1 MYKVLIFFLL
11 LISGCDS
18 SSKVS
23 EPLEPKPVVET
34 KIYENRFVQFSNA
47 LDSAKLDLNQLYNN
61 IEKDTE
67 VRNINNCEFSLNGNE
82 LTIKNK
88 QKSCFFR
95 IGDDSESGVLHVLF
109 NNENMIKYTNGYT
122 RTILVNATLEEDVV
136 IDLAKELS
144 YLPFNLDEYTLNESN
159 DVFILNNKN
168 VKIDINGKEINING
182 FSPNDIVKL
191 AYSLK
196 SKNSDEII
204 SGYILIATST
214 PINALP
220 SAENFELSS
229 KVPAFELLNGI
240 DVKSKISDPDGD
252 PLQLVDVFAF
262 NASVAVENKDDPL
275 CKTSSCTTFS
285 FEASS
290 VGTFDVSYVIADHF
304 GGYALGIVRI
314 QTEISGTIP
323 GSWVPIFQNKDHL
336 TFTPPLTVEQSHILG
351 FMYQDHFF
359 EKHGTLEYDV
369 TLYNYNMA
377 EMYCSLLGLRLPDLF
392 EIRQLYTENG
402 DLSLL
407 ANPEDWSTER
417 VYWTKSEIASDIHS
431 VFDFKTATD
440 SALSDEQVAQVS
452 CVNDGHLVE
461 FFPDQYKKAL
471 PLDGS
476 DVQFEL
482 NARLESS
489 DGYPNIDKIVYIFD
503 HSDDT
508 NIIDSSPITDSSGT
522 AKTNLKVGRLGS
534 YEVFATY
541 LNDILSIN
549 IDVIAYEIGSF
560 FVEPKALE
568 LDLGDPLNSSY
579 DLKAFVNTASEP
591 GKDINV
597 TNSSLWSSSN
607 SSIVSVDPKS
617 GYIEAKSIGDA
628 LITAEYEYNGVKYSD
643 SSMVTVVDNSVKLI
657 SLSIDPPVLPIKPG
671 NFAFINSAYA
681 YYSDGTNKEVSDIM
695 VLKSFIPKFPGV
707 TESFIYNGSAK
718 AILAANSAYMA
729 EKYILTFKYTEDGKN
744 VTDTVRLDLDVVA
757 PIRYTSLDAKAPSS
771 MKEGDSAKATAT
783 AHFSDSN
790 TEIVTDLARWS
801 SDKPAIVS
809 VDSRGGLTAK
819 SAGTAKITATYT
831 TLGTTHSDFV
841 TITVS
846 SLPPPPTDDLLSITV
861 SPKSNTLEV
870 GDSVTLS
877 VVAHYS
883 ISGDQVVANNLVEW
897 SSADSGVASVNNGIV
912 TARSTGTTTITAKY
926 KGKQDVANVVVRDS
940 AIEIWAPNAEI
951 SKGCSYDFTNKN
963 HWKIAYETGCV
974 DTNPSFNNILGKYQ
988 PFWGNPV
995 GGVPNVGSGL
1005 LPIASWYIV
1014 DISGPIKN
1022 SLVVGRDLR
1031 VSAMVYC
1038 SGIGNGRFTDNFG
1051 QAYSISC
1058 LGGW

>member
-1 MYKVLIFFLL
+1 MYKALIFFLL

-23 EPLEPKPVVET
+23 EPLDQKPAVET
-34 KIYENRFVQFSNA
+34 KIYENRFVQFSNE

-67 VRNINNCEFSLNGNE
+67 VRSINNCKFSLKGGD
-82 LTIKNK
+82 LTIDNK
-88 QKSCFFR
+88 KRSCFFR
-95 IGDDSESGVLHVLF
+95 IGDDSDSGILHILF
-109 NNENMIKYTNGYT
+109 NNENMINYINGYT
-122 RTILVNATLEEDVV
+122 RTILINASVEEDVV
-136 IDLAKELS
+136 IDLTKELS
-144 YLPFNLDEYTLNESN
+144 YLPFNLDEYTLKESN
-159 DVFILNNKN
+159 DVFILNDKK
-168 VKIDINGKEINING
+168 VKIDVNDKEINIGG

-214 PINALP
+214 PVNALP

-275 CKTSSCTTFS
+275 CKSSSCTTFS
-285 FEASS
+285 FKASS
-290 VGTFDVSYVIADHF
+290 VGSFDVSYVIADHF

-323 GSWVPIFQNKDHL
+323 GLWVPIFQNKDHL

-359 EKHGTLEYDV
+359 EKHGTFEYDV

-377 EMYCSLLGLRLPDLF
+377 EMYCSLLGLRLPEIS

-417 VYWTKSEIASDIHS
+417 VYWTKSEIASDSHL
-431 VFDFKTATD
+431 VFDFKTVTD
-440 SALSDEQVAQVS
+440 STLSDDQVAQAS

-461 FFPDQYKKAL
+461 FFPDQYEKAL

-482 NARLESS
+482 NSRLETS
-489 DGYPNIDKIVYIFD
+489 DGYPNIGKIVYIFD

-508 NIIDSSPITDSSGT
+508 NIIDSSPITDSSGI
-522 AKTNLKVGRLGS
+522 AKTNLEVNRLGS
-534 YEVFATY
+534 YEVFSTY

-549 IDVIAYEIGSF
+549 IDVIAYEIGGF

-568 LDLGDPLNSSY
+568 LDLGDPLNNSY
-579 DLKAFVNTASEP
+579 DLEAFVNTVSEP

-597 TNSSLWSSSN
+597 TNSSVWSSSD
-607 SSIVSVDPKS
+607 SSIVSVDAKN
-617 GYIEAKSIGDA
+617 GHIEAESVGKA
-628 LITAEYEYNGVKYSD
+628 VITAEYEYNGVKYSD
-643 SSMVTVVDNSVKLI
+643 SSTVTVVDNSVKLM
-657 SLSIDPPVLPIKPG
+657 SLSIDPAILPIKP
-671 NFAFINSAYA
+671 ADVAYLNSAYA
-681 YYSDGTNKEVSDIM
+681 HYSDGTDKEVSDLMLIE
-695 VLKSFIPKFPGV
+695 SIAPRFPGI
-707 TESFIYNGSAK
+707 TESFVYNGALK
-718 AILAANSAYMA
+718 AIYALNSAYMTD
-729 EKYILTFKYTEDGKN
+729 KYVLTFKYTEDGKS
-744 VTDTVRLDLDVVA
+744 VTDTVLLDLDVVA
-757 PIRYTSLDAKAPSS
+757 PVRYTSLDVKAPSS
-771 MKEGDSAKATAT
+771 MKEGDSANATAT
-783 AHFSDSN
+783 ANFSDSSS
-790 TEIVTDLARWS
+790 EIVTDLASWS

-809 VDSRGGLTAK
+809 VDTKGGLTAK
-819 SAGTAKITATYT
+819 SAGTAKITATYK
-831 TLGTTHSDFV
+831 TLGTTHSDSV

-846 SLPPPPTDDLLSITV
+846 SVPPPPTDDLLSITV

-877 VVAHYS
+877 VTAHYS
-883 ISGDQVVANNLVEW
+883 ISGNQVVANNLVEW
-897 SSADSGVASVNNGIV
+897 SSADSGVASVYRGIV
-912 TARSTGTTTITAKY
+912 TAKSVGTTTITAKY
-926 KGKQDVANVVVRDS
+926 KGMQDFANVVVRDS
-940 AIEIWAPNAEI
+940 AIVIPAPNAEI
-951 SKGCSYDFTNKN
+951 SRDCSYDFTGKN
-963 HWKIAYETGCV
+963 HWKIANETGCI
-974 DTNPSFNNILGKYQ
+974 DSDPNFKNILGQYQ

-995 GGVPNVGSGL
+995 GGTPSMGSGL
-1005 LPIASWYIV
+1005 MPISSWYIV
-1014 DISGPIKN
+1014 DISGPIRRTTVTGK
-1022 SLVVGRDLR
+1022 SLR
-1031 VSAMVYC
+1031 VSAIVYC
-1038 SGIGNGRFTDNFG
+1038 SGIGNGRFTDNLG
-1051 QAYSISC
+1051 QSYTITC
-1058 LGGW
+1058 LGW